1 MAQQGRIPPAKSQ
14 EWVIDL
20 GEKQRA
26 LVGLIQRDEG
36 YLATLQKEIEAVKER
51 LAANRG
57 QLDLIAEL
65 AQEYI
70 QPGVLEEA
78 LALVPRGG
86 APAPAV

>member
-26 LVGLIQRDEG
+26 LVDLIQRDEG